1 MELMP
6 IPQKST
12 VKDLIRRYSSSP
24 IDGRPKSPRLWRFRM
39 ASAVIEY
46 PIHQREVAFDETF
59 NRHSV
64 PRVTKSESKNA
75 LEFDS
80 TRQSVAK
87 EEEAEASSKHT
98 PTAIK
103 TLVYYSNSG
112 ALGSLLIVHREAG
125 DSKLQGFTW
134 NTFGSLAGAASAK
147 LQPVEY
153 QATYWTCTA
162 SIGSRQRD
170 PTFGESSIIKAQ
182 NNQKMQLFYAQV
194 GCASHNVEIAHQ
206 VVDALVQ
213 TTSKPMPN
221 MASELEGINK
231 RMGHIIPRLPC
242 MDLALRLLSTGL
254 TNDYH
259 HSFLVHGQEPNIGT
273 LGQVLSKPSSIYSK
287 LMSCMIGKAWKI
299 GHCWILTRKERAC
312 VLISLA
318 TLHQKVSIQ
327 TGLKRNSLADGC
339 YK

>member
-1 MELMP
+1 M
-6 IPQKST
+6 
-12 VKDLIRRYSSSP
+12 KDLIRRYSSSP

-46 PIHQREVAFDETF
+46 PINQREVAFDEAF
-59 NRHSV
+59 NRNSV
-64 PRVTKSESKNA
+64 SRVTRSESKSA

-87 EEEAEASSKHT
+87 EKEAEASSKNT
-98 PTAIK
+98 PTAVS
-103 TLVYYSNSG
+103 TLVYHSNSES
-112 ALGSLLIVHREAG
+112 LGSLLIMPRKTGGCEP
-125 DSKLQGFTW
+125 QGFTW
-134 NTFGSLAGAASAK
+134 NTFGCMAGATSAK

-153 QATYWTCTA
+153 QATHWACTE
-162 SIGSRQRD
+162 SFGSKQRD
-170 PTFGESSIIKAQ
+170 PTFGKSGNIKAR

-194 GCASHNVEIAHQ
+194 GCASRNVEVAHQ
-206 VVDALVQ
+206 AVDALVE
-213 TTSKPMPN
+213 TTSKSMSN
-221 MASELEGINK
+221 MASELGGIDK
-231 RMGHIIPRLPC
+231 GIGHPILRLPC
-242 MDLALRLLSTGL
+242 MDPALGLLSTGS

-259 HSFLVHGQEPNIGT
+259 HSFLVRSQEPDINT
-273 LGQVLSKPSSIYSK
+273 LGQMLSKPNNINSG
-287 LMSCMIGKAWKI
+287 LMSIMTGKAWKI
-299 GHCWILTRKERAC
+299 GHCWIFARKERAC